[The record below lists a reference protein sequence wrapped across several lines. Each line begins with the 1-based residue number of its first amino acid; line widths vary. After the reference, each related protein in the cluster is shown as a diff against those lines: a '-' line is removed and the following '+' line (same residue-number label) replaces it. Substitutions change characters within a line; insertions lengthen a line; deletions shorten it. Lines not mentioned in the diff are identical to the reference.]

1 MKKIFYAGD
10 SISAHND
17 ITQYPQ
23 AGLPQGLE
31 LYIQKDIKI
40 FNHAMNGR
48 STKSFID
55 QGRLAAIEKDIE
67 GGDFFFLQFGHN
79 DEKKY
84 DPSRYTEPFGSFKE
98 NLKKY
103 IAVARNAGATPVL
116 ITPLERRCFKDPWTL
131 GPGEH
136 ADYVA
141 GMKEVALE
149 EGVALIDL
157 YTKSRRLMEEAGAVE
172 TTKWFMHLEKGK
184 YASCP
189 EGKVDDSHLKL
200 EGAIVFAG
208 LIAEGLKELGGIYAE
223 LLVDGIGRVAEE
235 KFNRIVE
242 G

>member
-10 SISAHND
+10 SISAHNS
-17 ITQYPQ
+17 IVNYPQ

-40 FNHAMNGR
+40 YNRAMNGR

-55 QGRLAAIEKDIE
+55 QGYLDAIEKEIE
-67 GGDFFFLQFGHN
+67 SGDFFFLQFGHN
-79 DEKKY
+79 DEKKD
-84 DPSRYTEPFGSFKE
+84 DPTRYTEPVGSFKE

-103 IAVARNAGATPVL
+103 IEVARKAGAIPVL
-116 ITPLERRCFKDPWTL
+116 VTPLERRCFVDAWTL

-141 GMKEVALE
+141 GMKEVAIE

-157 YTKSRRLMEEAGAVE
+157 YTKSRKLMEEAGAVE

-184 YASCP
+184 YASYP
-189 EGKVDDSHLKL
+189 EGRVDNSHLQH
-200 EGAIVFAG
+200 EGARIFAG
-208 LIAEGLKELGGIYAE
+208 LIAEGLQELGGIYAE
-223 LLVDGIGRVAEE
+223 LLVDGIGVVAKAEYDNVIE
-235 KFNRIVE
+235 K
-242 G
+242 

>member
-17 ITQYPQ
+17 ITKYPQ

-31 LYIQKDIKI
+31 LYIHKDIKI

-55 QGRLAAIEKDIE
+55 EGRLAAIEKEIE
-67 GGDFFFLQFGHN
+67 SGDFLFLQFGHN
-79 DEKKY
+79 DEKKH
-84 DPSRYTEPFGSFKE
+84 DPARYTEPFGSFKE

-103 IAVARNAGATPVL
+103 IETARKAGATPVL
-116 ITPLERRCFKDPWTL
+116 ITPLERRCFADAWTL

-136 ADYVA
+136 VDYVA
-141 GMKEVALE
+141 GMKEVAAE

-157 YTKSRRLMEEAGAVE
+157 YTKSRKLMEEAGAVE

-200 EGAIVFAG
+200 EGAVVFAG
-208 LIAEGLKELGGIYAE
+208 LIAEGLQELGGMYAE
-223 LLVDGIGRVAEE
+223 LLVEGIGETAEAQYDTVIE
-235 KFNRIVE
+235 R
-242 G
+242 